1 MAQILHKRTSTPAA
15 APTALQATVGELILN
30 VNDGIVFTKK
40 LDGTVVNIV
49 TASAAAAGTLTGA
62 TLASGVLASSLTSV
76 GTLAALTVT
85 APIVGS
91 VTGSA
96 ATATSATTAGT
107 VTTAAQPTITSVG
120 TLASLTTSGTF
131 TLDATA
137 LISATSATALAIQSA
152 VPAGTGVTPTV
163 QIICPSSATALTSG
177 SAAQNVFSPVGYDTI
192 SAQAS
197 TTYMFDGQYIIKT
210 TGTTTHTISMSFA
223 LSGGASVTD
232 CSWTTLIH
240 PQTATPVSA
249 IRAQDA
255 NFFAAVA
262 GGLLN
267 STNNSAFNIVVFRGM
282 LRMNAAGNVVPQL
295 TFSAAPGGTNTLEVG
310 SYLRFYPIGS
320 NTVNSVGTAIG

>member
-1 MAQILHKRTSTPAA
+1 MITRFPEPAS
-15 APTALQATVGELILN
+15 V
-30 VNDGIVFTKK
+30 
-40 LDGTVVNIV
+40 
-49 TASAAAAGTLTGA
+49 AAAGTLTGA
-62 TLASGVLASSLTSV
+62 TLAANVTASSL
-76 GTLAALTVT
+76 
-85 APIVGS
+85 
-91 VTGSA
+91 
-96 ATATSATTAGT
+96 
-107 VTTAAQPTITSVG
+107 TSVG

-137 LISATSATALAIQSA
+137 LISATSATALAIKSA

-163 QIICPSSATALTSG
+163 QIICPSSATALTDG
-177 SAAQNVFSPVGYDTI
+177 SSAQNVFSPVGYDTI

-197 TTYMFDGQYIIKT
+197 TTYMFDGQLIIKT

-232 CSWTTLIH
+232 CSWTTLNH

-262 GGLLN
+262 GGLIN
-267 STNNSAFNIVVFRGM
+267 STNNSAFNIIVFRGM
-282 LRMNAAGNVVPQL
+282 LRMNAAGNVVPQI
-295 TFSAAPGGTNTLEVG
+295 TFSAAPGGTNTLEIG

-320 NTVNSVGTAIG
+320 NTINSVGTAIG